1 MLHAT
6 AAAGA
11 GEAKLTK
18 VLARA
23 DWADLSANARWLVVV
38 NASSVIC
45 EKQGRCCMPCV
56 TTRGCDARLGAS
68 AWPCTGAIAIAELAV
83 AGLFVAAVVTGES
96 AAGGSHDLT
105 QAALVGASALF
116 AALTMGLRL
125 SQDFAGAS
133 AAFTYFGVAAL
144 LATTMFR

>member
-1 MLHAT
+1 MAMQALHLVICLLF
-6 AAAGA
+6 AAIL
-11 GEAKLTK
+11 GEAGLTK
-18 VLARA
+18 LLGRSTPAWFADKFATTWLRA
-23 DWADLSANARWLVVV
+23 IPAPALW
-38 NASSVIC
+38 
-45 EKQGRCCMPCV
+45 
-56 TTRGCDARLGAS
+56 
-68 AWPCTGAIAIAELAV
+68 WPIAIAELAV

-96 AAGGSHDLT
+96 AAGGSHELT
-105 QAALVGASALF
+105 QLALTAASALF